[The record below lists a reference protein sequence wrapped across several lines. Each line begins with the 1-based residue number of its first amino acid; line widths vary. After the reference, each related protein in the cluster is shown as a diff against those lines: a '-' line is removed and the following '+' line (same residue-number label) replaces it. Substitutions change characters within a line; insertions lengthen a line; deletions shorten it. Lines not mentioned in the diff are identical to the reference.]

1 MLEIINS
8 VRRMDFRQLIQV
20 YEESLKKE
28 GMERYPDLDVNRQLL
43 EAEQDFYRFLT
54 DFLHMSGALY
64 ALWTVDGIYR
74 AALRIEPYKDGV
86 LITGLETAPDCRRR
100 AYASSLIEAVLRYV
114 SQNGINKVYS
124 HISNQNIAS
133 VMTHQK
139 CGFRK
144 ISDCA
149 VFLDGSV
156 NRKSSTY
163 LVEI

>member
-1 MLEIINS
+1 MLEIFTS
-8 VRRMDFRQLIQV
+8 VRRIDFQQLIQV
-20 YEESLKKE
+20 YEESIKKD
-28 GMERYPDLDVNRQLL
+28 GMELYSHLDDNRQVL
-43 EAEQDFYRFLT
+43 EAEQDFYRFLS
-54 DFLHMSGALY
+54 DFLRIPGAFY
-64 ALWTVDGIYR
+64 ALWTVDGSYR
-74 AALRIEPYKDGV
+74 AALRIEPYKDGA
-86 LITGLETAPDCRRR
+86 LLTGLETASDCRRQG
-100 AYASSLIEAVLRYV
+100 YASSLITATLRYL
-114 SQNGINKVYS
+114 SQSATHKVYS
-124 HISNQNIAS
+124 HISNQNLAS